1 MADVSLPLAG
11 TWKVRALAVVNVAYA
26 ALLVAAS
33 IVPPS
38 TVQIQSIS
46 DTASHGLAYGLQG
59 VLLFALLVGRLAAP
73 GPAAVAAVAGAT
85 LFGAFTESIQSVLA
99 TRSAEWHDLLADAL
113 GAGAGV
119 ALGLVMHAVA
129 NRRSRGSAP

>member
-1 MADVSLPLAG
+1 M
-11 TWKVRALAVVNVAYA
+11 WKVRALAVVNVAYA

-38 TVQIQSIS
+38 AVQIQSIS
-46 DTASHGLAYGLQG
+46 DTASHGLAYGLQA
-59 VLLFALLVGRLAAP
+59 VLLFALLVGRRAAP
-73 GPAAVAAVAGAT
+73 GRAAVAAVAGAT

-113 GAGAGV
+113 GAGVGV
-119 ALGLVMHAVA
+119 ALGLVTHALA
-129 NRRSRGSAP
+129 TRCSRGSAP